1 MSDLG
6 DWTSF
11 GRIDADGTVY
21 VKTASGERAVGSWQ
35 AGSTDEGLAH
45 FARKYA
51 DLVVEVDLIAAR
63 LNSESADVEQ
73 AASQL
78 RKLREGLDTAAVVG
92 DVDGLANRL
101 DGLSKHADEK
111 LGEFKAAKDAERAEA
126 VAAKEA
132 LVAEA
137 EELAARDSHW
147 KASGQRFSE
156 IIEEWKSIHGV
167 DRKTDQKLWRRF
179 SAARDTF
186 TRRRGAYFSQ
196 LDTERKVIG
205 QKKEDLIKQAEE
217 LSTSTDWG
225 PTADRLKGLMAE
237 WKDAGRLAPDAEQKA
252 WKRFRAAQDV
262 FFNARSEVFSARDA
276 ELDAN
281 QVAKEELLKQAE
293 ALDIEADPKAAQNAF
308 RELQAGWHDIGAV
321 PRKNQA
327 KLQRRLRNV
336 EDKLRE
342 ALDTAWR
349 KVPVEKN
356 PLLLQMRQQV
366 AEAEEKLERAKADGN
381 AGRIKK
387 AEQDLASKK
396 QFLQL
401 AEGAK

>member
-11 GRIDADGTVY
+11 GRVDADGTVY
-21 VKTASGERAVGSWQ
+21 VKTSSGERAVGSWQ
-35 AGSTDEGLAH
+35 AGSTEEGLAH

-78 RKLREGLDTAAVVG
+78 RKLREGLDSAAVVG
-92 DVDGLANRL
+92 DVDALAARL
-101 DGLSKHADEK
+101 DGLSKHAEDK

-137 EELAARDSHW
+137 EELAAKDSHW
-147 KASGQRFSE
+147 KASGARFSE
-156 IIEEWKSIHGV
+156 IIEEWKAIHGV

-186 TRRRGAYFSQ
+186 TRHRGAYFSQ
-196 LDTERKVIG
+196 LDAERKVIG
-205 QKKEDLIKQAEE
+205 SKKEELIARAEA

-225 PTADRLKGLMAE
+225 PTADALKGLMAE

-276 ELDAN
+276 ELEAN
-281 QVAKEELLKQAE
+281 QAAKEELLKQAE

-336 EDKLRE
+336 EDKLRD

-387 AEQDLASKK
+387 AEADLASKK
-396 QFLQL
+396 QFLEL
-401 AEGAK
+401 AEGTK

>member
-6 DWTSF
+6 DWTRF

-21 VKTASGERAVGSWQ
+21 VKTSSGERAVGSWQ
-35 AGSTDEGLAH
+35 AGSSDEGLAH

-63 LNSESADVEQ
+63 LNSDSADVEQ
-73 AASQL
+73 AAAQL
-78 RKLREGLDTAAVVG
+78 RKLRESLDTAAVVG
-92 DVDGLANRL
+92 DVDALGNRL
-101 DGLSKHADEK
+101 DELAKHAEDRVD
-111 LGEFKAAKDAERAEA
+111 EFKAAKDAERAEA
-126 VAAKEA
+126 IAAKEA

-137 EELAARDSHW
+137 EELSKRDSHW
-147 KASGQRFSE
+147 KASGQRFAE
-156 IIEEWKSIHGV
+156 MVDEWKSIHGV

-196 LDTERKVIG
+196 LDAERKVIAA
-205 QKKEDLIKQAEE
+205 KKEELIAAAEE

-225 PTADRLKGLMAE
+225 PTADKLKALMAE
-237 WKDAGRLAPDAEQKA
+237 WKEAGRLAPDAEQKA

-276 ELDAN
+276 ELEAN
-281 QVAKEELLKQAE
+281 QAVKEELLKRAE
-293 ALDIEADPKAAQNAF
+293 ALDIAGDPKAAQAAF
-308 RELQAGWHDIGAV
+308 REIQASWHETGAV

-327 KLQRRLRNV
+327 KLQRRLRAV

-349 KVPVEKN
+349 KVPVEEN
-356 PLLLQMRQQV
+356 PLLLQMKQQV
-366 AEAEEKLERAKADGN
+366 AEAEEKLERAKADGDP
-381 AGRIKK
+381 RRVKK
-387 AEQDLASKK
+387 AEEDLASKR
-396 QFLQL
+396 QFLAF
-401 AEGAK
+401 AEGSK

>member
-11 GRIDADGTVY
+11 GRVDADGTVY
-21 VKTASGERAVGSWQ
+21 VKTSSGERAVGSWQ
-35 AGSTDEGLAH
+35 AGSTEEGLAH

-73 AASQL
+73 AAAQL

-92 DVDGLANRL
+92 DVDSLATRL
-101 DGLSKHADEK
+101 DGLSKHADDK

-137 EELAARDSHW
+137 EELAAKDSHW

-156 IIEEWKSIHGV
+156 IIEEWKAIHGV

-186 TRRRGAYFSQ
+186 TRHRGAYFSQ

-205 QKKEDLIKQAEE
+205 QKKEELIAARRGAFDL
-217 LSTSTDWG
+217 
-225 PTADRLKGLMAE
+225 DRLGPH
-237 WKDAGRLAPDAEQKA
+237 GR
-252 WKRFRAAQDV
+252 RSSRASWPSGRTPGDW
-262 FFNARSEVFSARDA
+262 RRTPSRRPGS
-276 ELDAN
+276 
-281 QVAKEELLKQAE
+281 
-293 ALDIEADPKAAQNAF
+293 
-308 RELQAGWHDIGAV
+308 GSV
-321 PRKNQA
+321 PRRTCSSTPA
-327 KLQRRLRNV
+327 RRCSRPAT
-336 EDKLRE
+336 RSW
-342 ALDTAWR
+342 TPTRPRR
-349 KVPVEKN
+349 K
-356 PLLLQMRQQV
+356 
-366 AEAEEKLERAKADGN
+366 
-381 AGRIKK
+381 
-387 AEQDLASKK
+387 SC
-396 QFLQL
+396 
-401 AEGAK
+401 

>member
-6 DWTSF
+6 DWTRF

-21 VKTASGERAVGSWQ
+21 VKTSSGERAVGSWQ
-35 AGSTDEGLAH
+35 AGPTEEGLAH

-63 LNSESADVEQ
+63 LNSDSADVEQ

-78 RKLREGLDTAAVVG
+78 RKLREGLDSAAVVG
-92 DVDGLANRL
+92 DVDALGSRL
-101 DGLSKHADEK
+101 DELSKHAQERVE
-111 LGEFKAAKDAERAEA
+111 EFKAAKDAERAEA
-126 VAAKEA
+126 VTAKET

-137 EELAARDSHW
+137 EELAKRDSHW

-156 IIEEWKSIHGV
+156 MVEEWKSIHGV
-167 DRKTDQKLWRRF
+167 DRKTDQKLWRKF

-196 LDTERKVIG
+196 LDAERKVIAA
-205 QKKEDLIKQAEE
+205 KKDELIAEAE
-217 LSTSTDWG
+217 ALSTSTDWG
-225 PTADRLKGLMAE
+225 PTADRLKSLMAE

-276 ELDAN
+276 ELE
-281 QVAKEELLKQAE
+281 QHQQAKEELLKRAE
-293 ALDIEADPKAAQNAF
+293 AIDIEADPKAAQEAL
-308 RELQAGWHDIGAV
+308 REIQASWHDIGPV
-321 PRKNQA
+321 PRKNQQR
-327 KLQRRLRNV
+327 LQRRLRSV

-349 KVPVEKN
+349 KVPVEEN
-356 PLLLQMRQQV
+356 PLLLQMKQQV
-366 AEAEEKLERAKADGN
+366 AEAEEKLERAKADGD
-381 AGRIKK
+381 ARRIKK
-387 AEQDLASKK
+387 AEEELEGK
-396 QFLQL
+396 QKFLKL
-401 AEGAK
+401 AEGAV

>member
-21 VKTASGERAVGSWQ
+21 VKTSSGERAVGSWQ
-35 AGSTDEGLAH
+35 AGSTEEGLAH

-73 AASQL
+73 AAAQL

-92 DVDGLANRL
+92 DVEGLAARL
-101 DGLSKHADEK
+101 DGLSKHAEEK
-111 LGEFKAAKDAERAEA
+111 LGEFKAAKESERAEA

-156 IIEEWKSIHGV
+156 RV

-186 TRRRGAYFSQ
+186 TRHRGAYFSQ
-196 LDTERKVIG
+196 LDAERKVIA
-205 QKKEDLIKQAEE
+205 QKKEELIAQAEE

-225 PTADRLKGLMAE
+225 PTADRLKALMAE
-237 WKDAGRLAPDAEQKA
+237 WKEAGRLAPDAEQKA

-276 ELDAN
+276 ELEAN
-281 QVAKEELLKQAE
+281 QAAKEELLKQAE

-349 KVPVEKN
+349 KVPADEN

-366 AEAEEKLERAKADGN
+366 AEAEEKLARAKADGN

-387 AEQDLASKK
+387 AESELASKR
-396 QFLQL
+396 QFLEL
-401 AEGAK
+401 AEGTK